1 MSVGTKGWLEYLG
14 FPPSLADAACHSQ
27 TFLPSI
33 SPPPY
38 LEYAQVII
46 DEGVKIVE
54 TAGSAAAAP
63 AIKMFREA
71 GIYVIHKCTS
81 IKHAQA
87 AVRKMGVK

>member
-1 MSVGTKGWLEYLG
+1 M
-14 FPPSLADAACHSQ
+14 
-27 TFLPSI
+27 
-33 SPPPY
+33 
-38 LEYAQVII
+38 II